1 MLQKYS
7 RNIVIRTSSQA
18 VVQTPPNLVNTLLY
32 KLDIT
37 KLVTSD
43 EIIAAMIDEEEISFG
58 WRDFIW
64 YFTSEIS
71 LPQQDNRV
79 RLVTTKDEDKLEN

>member
-1 MLQKYS
+1 
-7 RNIVIRTSSQA
+7 
-18 VVQTPPNLVNTLLY
+18 
-32 KLDIT
+32 
-37 KLVTSD
+37 
-43 EIIAAMIDEEEISFG
+43 MIDEEEISFG